1 MGNERKGRGQRGAR
15 RAARCNDGRDERVL
29 SGVQSKESVV
39 RKKRRPSARR
49 ATFRESG
56 AAWPKKSAVHGGQRA
71 LLSCMLVATALVGSA
86 CHGLLRH
93 AAFHASRRSK
103 FGALLTPRFF
113 KVSRPPQPPSIYGS
127 SPRCARAARRARFR
141 AACRFG
147 GGRPAPPYGWDT
159 RAARATHHAPRART
173 AHHAHRRALHRAPR
187 CTAHHAPSRATLRHA
202 PPVCSSH
209 SWARAAW
216 GRCSQKNAGR
226 PPIYSSC
233 IRWRA
238 CLCTEWAG
246 TVAALARQAVRKL
259 SGWSARRPFAAEG
272 AEKLAAAAV
281 RLALNLVLRA
291 GVADVPDLGAPSP
304 RVTPLR

>member
-1 MGNERKGRGQRGAR
+1 
-15 RAARCNDGRDERVL
+15 
-29 SGVQSKESVV
+29 
-39 RKKRRPSARR
+39 
-49 ATFRESG
+49 
-56 AAWPKKSAVHGGQRA
+56 
-71 LLSCMLVATALVGSA
+71 MLVATALVGSA

-113 KVSRPPQPPSIYGS
+113 KVSRAPSIYGS
-127 SPRCARAARRARFR
+127 SPRCARATRRARFR

-159 RAARATHHAPRART
+159 RAARATHHAPRARS
-173 AHHAHRRALHRAPR
+173 AHHAHRRALHRASR
-187 CTAHHAPSRATLRHA
+187 CTAHHAPRRATLRHA

-226 PPIYSSC
+226 PPIFSSC

-238 CLCTEWAG
+238 CLSSILHRAPRCAPRTTRHAAPRCATHHPCGLTMLGPGPPGGPLLTKGRRAATHFLELYSLAR
-246 TVAALARQAVRKL
+246 VLVVHFAPRAALHRARCATPRH
-259 SGWSARRPFAAEG
+259 AAPRC
-272 AEKLAAAAV
+272 ATHA
-281 RLALNLVLRA
+281 
-291 GVADVPDLGAPSP
+291 ADVITLAGASP
-304 RVTPLR
+304 NDPGRLLVSVGV

>member
-1 MGNERKGRGQRGAR
+1 
-15 RAARCNDGRDERVL
+15 
-29 SGVQSKESVV
+29 
-39 RKKRRPSARR
+39 
-49 ATFRESG
+49 
-56 AAWPKKSAVHGGQRA
+56 
-71 LLSCMLVATALVGSA
+71 MLVATALVGSA

-113 KVSRPPQPPSIYGS
+113 KVSRAPSIYGS
-127 SPRCARAARRARFR
+127 SPRCARATRRARFR

-159 RAARATHHAPRART
+159 RAARATHHAPRARS

-187 CTAHHAPSRATLRHA
+187 CTAHHAPRRATLRHA

-226 PPIYSSC
+226 PPIFSSC

-238 CLCTEWAG
+238 CLSSILHRAPRCAPRTTRHAAPRCA
-246 TVAALARQAVRKL
+246 THHPCALAIVGPGPPGGRCSQKDAGRPPIFSSCIRWRACL
-259 SGWSARRPFAAEG
+259 SSILHHAPRCTAHAAPRC
-272 AEKLAAAAV
+272 ATPRHAAPRCATHA
-281 RLALNLVLRA
+281 
-291 GVADVPDLGAPSP
+291 ADVITLAGASP
-304 RVTPLR
+304 NDPGRLLVSVWV

>member
-1 MGNERKGRGQRGAR
+1 MLSPPRGQSTCSFGRRRANVMRPLELYASHRPRVAR
-15 RAARCNDGRDERVL
+15 ARAAR
-29 SGVQSKESVV
+29 
-39 RKKRRPSARR
+39 
-49 ATFRESG
+49 T
-56 AAWPKKSAVHGGQRA
+56 
-71 LLSCMLVATALVGSA
+71 
-86 CHGLLRH
+86 
-93 AAFHASRRSK
+93 
-103 FGALLTPRFF
+103 
-113 KVSRPPQPPSIYGS
+113 PSIYGS

-226 PPIYSSC
+226 PPIFSSC

-238 CLCTEWAG
+238 CLSSILHRAPRCTARHAPRRA
-246 TVAALARQAVRKL
+246 TLRHAA
-259 SGWSARRPFAAEG
+259 
-272 AEKLAAAAV
+272 
-281 RLALNLVLRA
+281 
-291 GVADVPDLGAPSP
+291 P
-304 RVTPLR
+304 RTLPMP

>member
-39 RKKRRPSARR
+39 RKKRCPSARR

-113 KVSRPPQPPSIYGS
+113 KVSRAPSIYGS
-127 SPRCARAARRARFR
+127 SPRCVHAPRGGHASAPPAALVADAPHHPTVGTHARRAPRTTHR
-141 AACRFG
+141 A
-147 GGRPAPPYGWDT
+147 
-159 RAARATHHAPRART
+159 HAPRAPRSSPRIAPRT
-173 AHHAHRRALHRAPR
+173 ALHRAPR
-187 CTAHHAPSRATLRHA
+187 AKPRHA
-202 PPVCSSH
+202 AP
-209 SWARAAW
+209 RTT
-216 GRCSQKNAGR
+216 R
-226 PPIYSSC
+226 
-233 IRWRA
+233 
-238 CLCTEWAG
+238 
-246 TVAALARQAVRKL
+246 
-259 SGWSARRPFAAEG
+259 
-272 AEKLAAAAV
+272 
-281 RLALNLVLRA
+281 VL
-291 GVADVPDLGAPSP
+291 
-304 RVTPLR
+304 

>member
-1 MGNERKGRGQRGAR
+1 
-15 RAARCNDGRDERVL
+15 
-29 SGVQSKESVV
+29 
-39 RKKRRPSARR
+39 
-49 ATFRESG
+49 
-56 AAWPKKSAVHGGQRA
+56 
-71 LLSCMLVATALVGSA
+71 MLVATALVGSA

-113 KVSRPPQPPSIYGS
+113 KVSRAPSIYGS
-127 SPRCARAARRARFR
+127 SPRCARATRRARFR

-159 RAARATHHAPRART
+159 RAARATHHAPRARS

-187 CTAHHAPSRATLRHA
+187 CTAHHAPRRATLRHA

-226 PPIYSSC
+226 PPIFSSC

-238 CLCTEWAG
+238 CLSSILHRAPRCAPRTTRHAAPRCA
-246 TVAALARQAVRKL
+246 THHPCALAIVGPGPPGAAAHKRTPGGHPFSRAVFV
-259 SGWSARRPFAAEG
+259 GARACRPFCTTRRAAPRT
-272 AEKLAAAAV
+272 LRHAAPRRATLRHAA
-281 RLALNLVLRA
+281 
-291 GVADVPDLGAPSP
+291 P
-304 RVTPLR
+304 RTLPMS